1 MNLEEKKKLYKVVLC
16 ILAIGAIAFSLRC
29 MFGESDRSNTD
40 TDRAVKRVESG
51 IVGATDRIESAASR
65 ARDARDA
72 VERANGELTRSEKS
86 VGEIQD
92 GLNRCQERVR
102 RCQALN
108 ESALRI
114 VGDIERS
121 SGK

>member
-16 ILAIGAIAFSLRC
+16 ILAIGAVAFSLRC
-29 MFGESDRSNTD
+29 MFGEPDRNGFDTD
-40 TDRAVKRVESG
+40 TTVERIESSA
-51 IVGATDRIESAASR
+51 IRATDRIESAASR

-72 VERANGELTRSEKS
+72 IERADRELTRSEKS

>member
-1 MNLEEKKKLYKVVLC
+1 MNFEQKKRLYKVLLC
-16 ILAIGAIAFSLRC
+16 ILAVGAVAFSLRC
-29 MFGESDRSNTD
+29 MFSEPNSNITD
-40 TDRAVKRVESG
+40 TDRTVERIESG

-72 VERANGELTRSEKS
+72 IERADGELTRSEKS
-86 VGEIQD
+86 AGEIQD
-92 GLNRCQERVR
+92 GLSRCQDRVR

-114 VGDIERS
+114 VGDVERS
-121 SGK
+121 SSK